1 EDVYFRSNTRFV
13 VDFMGKANFLSG
25 TVTGTAPEGHTLVAT
40 TVGPLLCEPATHVS
54 PGDSGMVAVRM
65 EFIQVMEGARP
76 EPLPANHA
84 VGTVTSVVFLGE
96 TREVEVQAGAEKL
109 MLRVP
114 SSLALVAGQE
124 VLLYFNPLGCRFIT
138 E

>member
-1 EDVYFRSNTRFV
+1 
-13 VDFMGKANFLSG
+13 M
-25 TVTGTAPEGHTLVAT
+25 TGTAPEGHTLVAT
-40 TVGPLLCEPATHVS
+40 TVGPLLCEPATRV
-54 PGDSGMVAVRM
+54 GTGASGMVAVRM
-65 EFIQVMEGARP
+65 EFIQVIEASHP

-96 TREVEVQAGAEKL
+96 TREVEVQAGTERL

-114 SSLALVAGQE
+114 SSLAVVAGQE